1 MIGYIF
7 NILRKIANT
16 YQTSWWK
23 PWTHTCK
30 FRWYFASLLRPAGL
44 DIMSEQGPMIAQVSV
59 VSDGGGCQ
67 QYRLQVVGF
76 LLSILV
82 SQTYRWSC
90 SCWSCST
97 LFLQS
102 LAARIAFWTES
113 ASTSKSRRKSTNLL
127 FHLPARIPNT
137 HFEDLWNRL
146 THLQQSNLA
155 SPGRSW
161 CHRCRN
167 VAISMRAPS
176 TNFWLMTKACSS
188 FWSGAPSADCG
199 FVWRGKTA
207 PNLSVNVI
215 FHLQMSNFGGIP
227 LWRTHVFVVNILW
240 TLVMNRLPPLL
251 SHQLT
256 LAQLTQSDDNCA
268 VRTIL
273 RTHHVSQSIIVD
285 YISHCIYL
293 SVSIPICLFYS
304 MKFPH

>member
-67 QYRLQVVGF
+67 QYHLQVVGF

-188 FWSGAPSADCG
+188 FWSGAPSAELWVCLTRENSPKSVGQRHFPSSNEQFWRYTFMTHPCLCG
-199 FVWRGKTA
+199 QHSLDSCDEQIA
-207 PNLSVNVI
+207 
-215 FHLQMSNFGGIP
+215 
-227 LWRTHVFVVNILW
+227 
-240 TLVMNRLPPLL
+240 
-251 SHQLT
+251 
-256 LAQLTQSDDNCA
+256 
-268 VRTIL
+268 TIAI
-273 RTHHVSQSIIVD
+273 TST
-285 YISHCIYL
+285 
-293 SVSIPICLFYS
+293 YS
-304 MKFPH
+304 CSADAIGW